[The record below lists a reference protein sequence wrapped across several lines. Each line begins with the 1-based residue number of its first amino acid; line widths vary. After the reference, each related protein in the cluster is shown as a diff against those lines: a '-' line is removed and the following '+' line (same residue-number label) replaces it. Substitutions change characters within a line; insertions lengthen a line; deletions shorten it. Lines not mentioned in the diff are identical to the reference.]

1 MPAFASGV
9 YAEGMSDLTID
20 SRPELRHPL
29 LIAAWSG
36 WSDAGESATGA
47 VRFMLRRWRE
57 ERFAHID
64 ADPYYDFTQ
73 ARPRVRIQDGE
84 RVIDWPANEFTA
96 HRLEGDGPDIIL
108 FQGIEPHLSWHSYAD
123 SMMEVCREFDVSGI
137 IMLGGLLAEVS
148 HTRPIRVTGSSEDEG
163 LRSLLDLQPRRGGGY
178 EGPTGIITVISNAAR
193 DLGIPTG
200 SIWANVPHY
209 VNASPN
215 PKATLALLDRLNRGL
230 SLDLRLHDMEV
241 FVARFDAQV
250 AEEIA
255 KNPEM
260 GEYARRI
267 EDQQDEIDEG
277 LVEATGSDG
286 EPDSEEEL
294 PDAQDM
300 VDELERFLREQRG
313 GES

>member
-1 MPAFASGV
+1 V
-9 YAEGMSDLTID
+9 SDLTID
-20 SRPELRHPL
+20 QRPDLRRPL
-29 LIAAWSG
+29 LVAAWSG
-36 WSDAGESATGA
+36 WSDAGEAATGA
-47 VRFMLRRWRE
+47 IRFMLRRWRE
-57 ERFAHID
+57 DRIAHID

-73 ARPRVRIQDGE
+73 ARPRVRMQEGE

-96 HRLEGDGPDIIL
+96 HRHPGDGPDLIL

-123 SMMEVCREFDVSGI
+123 AVMELCREFNVSGI
-137 IMLGGLLAEVS
+137 MMLGGLLAEVS
-148 HTRPIRVTGSSEDEG
+148 HNRPIRVTGSSEDEG
-163 LRSLLDLQPRRGGGY
+163 LRTLLDLQPRRGGGY
-178 EGPTGIITVISNAAR
+178 EGPTGIITVVSNAAR

-200 SIWANVPHY
+200 SIWANLPHY

-215 PKATLALLDRLNRGL
+215 PKATLALLEKLNRGL

-260 GEYARRI
+260 GDYARRI
-267 EDQQDEIDEG
+267 ESQQDEVDEG
-277 LVEATGSDG
+277 LVQAQGAE
-286 EPDSEEEL
+286 EPDSTDEL
-294 PDAQDM
+294 PDARDM

-313 GES
+313 NESN